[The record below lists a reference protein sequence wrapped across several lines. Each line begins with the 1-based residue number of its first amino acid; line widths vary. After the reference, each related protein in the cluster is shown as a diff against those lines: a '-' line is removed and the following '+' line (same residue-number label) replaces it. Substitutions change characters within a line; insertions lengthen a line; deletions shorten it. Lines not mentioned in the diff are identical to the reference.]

1 MPAKPPKMPKN
12 ATQEQLD
19 EYSQKLEQYF
29 KDKEKD
35 LADQQLESDRTLAEL
50 LKEKT
55 NIELKERETVELQ
68 EKNAA
73 LQAELEKSMAELD
86 LKKQSHEDVWKE
98 EADKLDRRRVEL
110 AEERRRLEKLAIEI
124 ENSKGAG
131 GGKGEDEMLKFMQQQ
146 QDLLTKI
153 TSLEEKREL
162 RESEESERL
171 KLKDSIG
178 RGVKSPIFRGD
189 KGERP
194 EAHILI
200 AEDWMEASN
209 PGMTNAM
216 KVRNFK
222 LTLDHL
228 AREWYDN
235 ADSKGDYEKLKG
247 DFSRHFSTQGKSVR
261 NLHARWNSFT
271 FDPTSDDIEVF
282 LRNVQETA
290 KQLEYRE
297 ATVVN
302 MIKSKMPLAMYS
314 TLYDIHELDKVVTRC
329 RDIYAKSIDATAESS
344 TATGGAAAANLFSA
358 IKDEFFFI
366 DDGAVNAQKR
376 NLSSPMSP
384 HKEEERRKAEVEA
397 EVVKEEEDS
406 REAITQG
413 RTILIEDN
421 PIEVA
426 GNLEVEEEE
435 VVMTGAQTRE
445 NLEWPAEPL
454 TRTGVTTAM
463 SLDISQENG
472 PRGIMAITTTDHNS
486 TKLFQDLMWSNHK
499 CMLRCKFLKW
509 LKCQFKWQFHQPK
522 YRCRTTA

>member
-1 MPAKPPKMPKN
+1 MA
-12 ATQEQLD
+12 E
-19 EYSQKLEQYF
+19 
-29 KDKEKD
+29 
-35 LADQQLESDRTLAEL
+35 QQLESDRTLVEL
-50 LKEKT
+50 NKEKT
-55 NIELKERETVELQ
+55 NVELKERETLELQ
-68 EKNAA
+68 ERNAA
-73 LQAELEKSMAELD
+73 LQAELEKNMAELD
-86 LKKQSHEDVWKE
+86 LKRQSHEDVWKE

-110 AEERRRLEKLAIEI
+110 AEERRRLEKLAIEL

-153 TSLEEKREL
+153 TSLEEKREI
-162 RESEESERL
+162 RETEESERL

-178 RGVKSPIFRGD
+178 RGVKPPIFRGD

-194 EAHILI
+194 EAHILR

-271 FDPTSDDIEVF
+271 FDPTTDDIEVF
-282 LRNVQETA
+282 LRNVQEIA

-302 MIKSKMPLAMYS
+302 IIKSKPCTLPSMTSMIWTRLLPGAETFMPSQLMPQQNPPLPQEVLLQP
-314 TLYDIHELDKVVTRC
+314 TLFLQSKMN
-329 RDIYAKSIDATAESS
+329 SS
-344 TATGGAAAANLFSA
+344 SWMMGLLMLRS
-358 IKDEFFFI
+358 
-366 DDGAVNAQKR
+366 R

-397 EVVKEEEDS
+397 EVVKAEEDS
-406 REAITQG
+406 REVITQG

-421 PIEVA
+421 LTEVA

-445 NLEWPAEPL
+445 SLEWLAEPL

-463 SLDISQENG
+463 SLDISQENA
-472 PRGIMAITTTDHNS
+472 PRGIMAITTIDHSN
-486 TKLFQDLMWSNHK
+486 TRLFQGLMWFSHR
-499 CMLRCKFLKW
+499 CMLRCEFLKW
-509 LKCQFKWQFHQPK
+509 LKFQFRWQFHQPK
-522 YRCRTTA
+522 YRCRTIA

>member
-12 ATQEQLD
+12 STQEQLD
-19 EYSQKLEQYF
+19 DYSKTLEQYF
-29 KDKEKD
+29 KDKERE
-35 LADQQLESDRTLAEL
+35 LAEQQWESDRTLAEL
-50 LKEKT
+50 DKEKT
-55 NIELKERETVELQ
+55 NVELQ
-68 EKNAA
+68 ERETLELQERNAA
-73 LQAELEKSMAELD
+73 LQAELEKNMAELD

-98 EADKLDRRRVEL
+98 EADKLDKRRVEL
-110 AEERRRLEKLAIEI
+110 VEKRRRQEKLAIEI
-124 ENSKGAG
+124 KNSKGAG

-153 TSLEEKREL
+153 TSLEEKREI
-162 RESEESERL
+162 RETEESERL

-178 RGVKSPIFRGD
+178 RGVKPPIFRGD
-189 KGERP
+189 RGERP
-194 EAHILI
+194 EAHILR

-228 AREWYDN
+228 AREWFDN

-271 FDPTSDDIEVF
+271 FDPNTDDIEVF

-314 TLYDIHELDKVVTRC
+314 TLYDIHDLDKVVTRC

-344 TATGGAAAANLFSA
+344 TATGGAAAANPFTA
-358 IKDEFFFI
+358 IKDEFFLM
-366 DDGAVNAQKR
+366 DDGAVNAQKQK
-376 NLSSPMSP
+376 PFKP
-384 HKEEERRKAEVEA
+384 HVTPQGRGKKKGRGGSRGGKGREV
-397 EVVKEEEDS
+397 
-406 REAITQG
+406 ITQG

-421 PIEVA
+421 LTEVA

-445 NLEWPAEPL
+445 SLEWLAEPL

-463 SLDISQENG
+463 SLDISQENA
-472 PRGIMAITTTDHNS
+472 PRGIMAITTIDHSNIR
-486 TKLFQDLMWSNHK
+486 LFQDLMWFNHR
-499 CMLRCKFLKW
+499 CMLRCQFLKW
-509 LKCQFKWQFHQPK
+509 LKFQFRWQSHQPK

>member
-1 MPAKPPKMPKN
+1 
-12 ATQEQLD
+12 
-19 EYSQKLEQYF
+19 
-29 KDKEKD
+29 
-35 LADQQLESDRTLAEL
+35 
-50 LKEKT
+50 
-55 NIELKERETVELQ
+55 
-68 EKNAA
+68 
-73 LQAELEKSMAELD
+73 MAELD
-86 LKKQSHEDVWKE
+86 LRRQSHEDVWKE
-98 EADKLDRRRVEL
+98 EADKLDKRRVEL
-110 AEERRRLEKLAIEI
+110 VEERRRLEKLAIEL
-124 ENSKGAG
+124 EHSKGAG
-131 GGKGEDEMLKFMQQQ
+131 GEKGEEDMLKFMQQQ
-146 QDLLTKI
+146 EDLLTKI
-153 TSLEEKREL
+153 TLLEEKREI
-162 RESEESERL
+162 RETKESERL

-178 RGVKSPIFRGD
+178 RGVKPPIFRGD

-194 EAHILI
+194 EAHILR

-271 FDPTSDDIEVF
+271 FDPNTDDIEVF

-314 TLYDIHELDKVVTRC
+314 TLYDIHDFWTRL
-329 RDIYAKSIDATAESS
+329 SPGAETFMPSQLMPQQNPPLPQEVLLQPILLLQSKMNSS
-344 TATGGAAAANLFSA
+344 SWMMGLLMLRS
-358 IKDEFFFI
+358 
-366 DDGAVNAQKR
+366 R

-397 EVVKEEEDS
+397 EVVKAEEDS
-406 REAITQG
+406 REVITQG

-445 NLEWPAEPL
+445 SLEWLAEPL
-454 TRTGVTTAM
+454 TKTGVTTAM
-463 SLDISQENG
+463 SLDISQENA
-472 PRGIMAITTTDHNS
+472 PEE
-486 TKLFQDLMWSNHK
+486 
-499 CMLRCKFLKW
+499 
-509 LKCQFKWQFHQPK
+509 
-522 YRCRTTA
+522 